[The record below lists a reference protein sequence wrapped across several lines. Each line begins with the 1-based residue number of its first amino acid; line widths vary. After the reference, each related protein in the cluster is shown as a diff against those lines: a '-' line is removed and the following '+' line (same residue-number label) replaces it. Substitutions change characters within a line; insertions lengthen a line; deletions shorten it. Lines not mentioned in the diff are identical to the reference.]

1 MGRIE
6 KQKRQLIEESNKRI
20 LNEDRFRTEPEHFT
34 YEDLPYDEDNVYGL
48 HEEEDDNDIEFVTDK
63 IEKPNVR
70 RERFLRVAPKMVNDA
85 LINIRRM
92 ERLAQKSNYSATPDE
107 LKQIIKA
114 LNTETKKL
122 EKVLFDKKDRS
133 LFTFSEQNIYDRK

>member
-20 LNEDRFRTEPEHFT
+20 LNEGLFRTEPEHFT

-114 LNTETKKL
+114 LNTETKIL
-122 EKVLFDKKDRS
+122 EKVLFNKNDES
-133 LFTFSEQNIYDRK
+133 IFTFSEQNIYDRK